1 MGVMLVERLIARWHH
16 CVITEIN
23 RPFSDLL
30 TMDEKRRD

>member
-1 MGVMLVERLIARWHH
+1 MGVMLVMRLIAHWQH

-23 RPFSDLL
+23 RPLSDLL